1 MRLVI
6 LDKQYIK
13 VYEGRKFLV
22 AFEYQPL
29 TKEEIEYVRTDNYK
43 ENELA

>member
-1 MRLVI
+1 MRLVLI
-6 LDKQYIK
+6 TKKEII

-29 TKEEIEYVRTDNYK
+29 SKEDIEYVRTDIYQQ
-43 ENELA
+43 A